1 MLPRWL
7 VKAMSVVIILAW
19 TVNLIMGWFFDRGVE
34 SVNIVFGLMAGSVY
48 VVSKKDKKKE
58 EEGD

>member
-7 VKAMSVVIILAW
+7 VKVMSVVIIAAW
-19 TVNLIMGWFFDRGVE
+19 SVNLVMGWFFDRGIE

-48 VVSKKDKKKE
+48 VISKKDKKE
-58 EEGD
+58 EK

>member
-7 VKAMSVVIILAW
+7 VKAMSVVIIAAW
-19 TVNLIMGWFFDRGVE
+19 SVNLVMGWFFDRGID

-48 VVSKKDKKKE
+48 VVSKKDKKDKE
-58 EEGD
+58 GE